1 MIKNSSSRTYERN
14 ACFYLWFYR
23 EGFNEP
29 QLKPIPIGETVMLP
43 ISKKTYKVTLKN
55 IKTYLAELLQ
65 VDDTI
70 IKVEIERATHVGSYE
85 RKDYIDSKEKL

>member
-1 MIKNSSSRTYERN
+1 
-14 ACFYLWFYR
+14 
-23 EGFNEP
+23 
-29 QLKPIPIGETVMLP
+29 MLP
-43 ISKKTYKVTLKN
+43 ISKKNYKVTLKN

-85 RKDYIDSKEKL
+85 RKDNIDSKENL